1 MNELVKV
8 IEHNGNKAVS
18 ARELFVFLDV
28 KADFTTWCKRMFAY
42 GFEED
47 LDFSPKLVKSP
58 IGRPSSDY
66 ALTLDCAKEISM
78 LQRNEKGKQAR
89 RYFIE
94 VEKKAKELIDN
105 LTPAELL
112 LHNAKLLVEQE
123 RRYKEHD
130 NRISL
135 LEAKTTTRP
144 DYFTIAGYATWIGKS
159 VNLPSARKL
168 GSAASRLCKARGLMT
183 SIIRDERFGK
193 VNSYPKKVLEE
204 VFETV
209 EIN

>member
-1 MNELVKV
+1 MNELVRV

-18 ARELFVFLDV
+18 ARELHEFLEVQSPFRKWID
-28 KADFTTWCKRMFAY
+28 RMFEY
-42 GFEED
+42 GFDENQ
-47 LDFSPKLVKSP
+47 DFVRADKNVRGNELKEY
-58 IGRPSSDY
+58 I
-66 ALTLDCAKEISM
+66 LTLDCAKEISM

-159 VNLPSARKL
+159 VNLAAAGKL
-168 GSAASRLCKARGLMT
+168 GRAASRLCKSRGLMT
-183 SIIRDERFGK
+183 EIVSDIRFGK